1 MKAVTKLLM
10 KTARSTLNLL
20 LLLPKFS
27 LISSILL
34 EARSPFPHRSA
45 IAPNIMLQSPQTN
58 QQRLKLMEKL
68 EHSDIQT
75 QHSLEET
82 FLELAETWRHDTEM
96 LSSPTKKLKH
106 PAYQKI
112 ISIGKPVLPL
122 ILRELERQPDRWF
135 MALSAIAKQDPVSP
149 EDNFK
154 QAVEAWLQWGREQK
168 LI

>member
-1 MKAVTKLLM
+1 
-10 KTARSTLNLL
+10 
-20 LLLPKFS
+20 
-27 LISSILL
+27 
-34 EARSPFPHRSA
+34 
-45 IAPNIMLQSPQTN
+45 
-58 QQRLKLMEKL
+58 MEKL

-75 QHSLEET
+75 QHSLEDT
-82 FLELAETWRHDTEM
+82 FLELAEKWRHDTEM

-122 ILRELERQPDRWF
+122 ILRELERQPDHWF